1 MKPKGSLPRS
11 EQPSTCLYTE
21 PHDLVHAV
29 YKIYGNIFPSLCFKR
44 WFSFM
49 LPFEIL
55 YAFVFTTYIA
65 DALLTSSLLIWSCHL
80 YLVWST
86 KFEGSVSFSQT
97 TCYSHPLQS
106 KTFLSILFSWTLS
119 AYVHTLIWENTH
131 THTHTHTLGL
141 FTWDVS
147 GMISFCVGPCDYQ
160 RWNMFTRDRS
170 SVRCRFPFFRHY

>member
-131 THTHTHTLGL
+131 THIRFLHMRCKWNDFILCRPVWLPAVKHVY
-141 FTWDVS
+141 TWPEQ
-147 GMISFCVGPCDYQ
+147 C
-160 RWNMFTRDRS
+160 
-170 SVRCRFPFFRHY
+170 